1 MKELIKIVC
10 MVMIIVTYFLNFIFM
25 FMYEPLEILISEIV
39 VWLILI
45 LIILGIV
52 FVNWL
57 ND

>member
-1 MKELIKIVC
+1 MKEVIKIVC

-25 FMYEPLEILISEIV
+25 FMFEPLEILISEIV
-39 VWLILI
+39 IWLILI
-45 LIILGIV
+45 LIILGIA